1 LQGHVFL
8 LLPVS
13 RLARVPIG
21 LSPVWQAAARVPA
34 RKATESATP
43 DRRTQAPRPAPAPA
57 NAAHPPSRLAPHHPA
72 RHARGMTYTI
82 GIDVGGT
89 FTDIVVATGDGR
101 TITAKAATT
110 PRDQSDGV
118 LAGIALAA
126 QALDLDTAALLSATS
141 RIVHGTT
148 VATNA
153 LLEGK
158 AARVG
163 MLTTAGHRDVIEMRE
178 GLKPDRY
185 NLRMA
190 PPEPLVPRER
200 RLPVRE
206 RIRADGSVETALDP
220 ASLDAALA
228 ELAAADVQAVA
239 ICFLHAWRNPA
250 HEQAAAEAARA
261 RLQQAYVTTSADV
274 LPQIKE
280 FERFST
286 TVANAAVGP
295 VIRNYLG
302 RLQERLG
309 QAGYR
314 GELLVILS
322 HGGVASVPEAIRLAA
337 GTALSGPAGGVAA
350 AVALARAGVA
360 PNLIAFDM
368 GGTSTDIALVRNG
381 APALAAG
388 KTVADARIALP
399 GLDIVTL
406 GAGGGS
412 IGRIDRAGLLAVGP
426 DSAGADPGPACY
438 GQGGTAATVTDAN
451 LVLGYLD
458 PANFLGGRRQLDR
471 GAAVAAVQRVAD
483 GLGLATEAA
492 AYGIHRLV
500 NTRMADGVR
509 VATVRRGVD
518 PRGFALLAFGGAAGL
533 HVTAVA
539 AELGI
544 GRVVVPV
551 AASVLSAWG
560 MLNTD
565 LRIELTRSQ
574 SQTHGIDVAALRSA
588 FADMEREG
596 RARLGW
602 FDGTVAVRRAADMRY
617 GEQVFEIPVDLD
629 AVDWEA
635 PDLARRLE
643 AAFHAAHEALYTYA
657 SPDQDV
663 VLVNAR
669 ASVIG
674 RLPAAGSGT
683 RHAAT
688 APAQPKAE
696 RQVWLDGWQTVPVFA
711 FDALADGQAVTGP
724 AVVESA
730 TTTVLLRPGDRGRF
744 DAAGWLDVTLAA

>member
-1 LQGHVFL
+1 
-8 LLPVS
+8 
-13 RLARVPIG
+13 
-21 LSPVWQAAARVPA
+21 
-34 RKATESATP
+34 
-43 DRRTQAPRPAPAPA
+43 
-57 NAAHPPSRLAPHHPA
+57 
-72 RHARGMTYTI
+72 MTYTI

-89 FTDIVVATGDGR
+89 FTDIVVSSPDGR
-101 TITAKAATT
+101 AITAKAAST
-110 PRDQSDGV
+110 PHDQSDGV
-118 LAGIALAA
+118 LDGIALAA
-126 QALDLDTAALLSATS
+126 HTIGLDTAGLLSATS

-163 MLTTAGHRDVIEMRE
+163 MLTTEGHRDIIEMRE

-190 PPEPLVPRER
+190 PPDPLVPRR
-200 RLPVRE
+200 LRLPVRE
-206 RIRADGSVETALDP
+206 RTRADGSIETALDQ
-220 ASLDAALA
+220 ASLDRAMAQ
-228 ELAAADVQAVA
+228 LAAADVQAVA
-239 ICFLHAWRNPA
+239 VCFLHSWRNPA
-250 HEQAAAEAARA
+250 HEQAAAEAVRG
-261 RLQQAYVTTSADV
+261 RLQQAYVTASSDV

-295 VIRNYLG
+295 VIEHYLG
-302 RLQERLG
+302 RLQTRLG

-360 PNLIAFDM
+360 HDLIAFDM
-368 GGTSTDIALVRNG
+368 GGTSTDIALVRG
-381 APALAAG
+381 GEPTLSGG
-388 KTVADARIALP
+388 KTVANARIALP

-458 PANFLGGRRQLDR
+458 PANFLGGRRLLD
-471 GAAVAAVQRVAD
+471 VAAATEAVRLVAD
-483 GLGLATEAA
+483 GLRLPVPEAA
-492 AYGIHRLV
+492 FGIHRLV

-518 PRGFALLAFGGAAGL
+518 PRGFGLLAFGGAAGL
-533 HVTAVA
+533 HVSAVA

-565 LRIELTRSQ
+565 LRIELMRSQ
-574 SQTHGIDVAALRSA
+574 SQTHGIDVEALRAA
-588 FADMEREG
+588 FAEMEREG

-602 FDGTVAVRRAADMRY
+602 FDGEVSVRRSADMRY
-617 GEQVFEIPVDLD
+617 GEQVFEIAVDLEGL
-629 AVDWEA
+629 DWAA
-635 PDLARRLE
+635 PDLARQIE
-643 AAFHAAHEALYTYA
+643 AAFHRAHAALYTYS

-674 RLPAAGSGT
+674 RLPAAGSG
-683 RHAAT
+683 AAGSPGER
-688 APAQPKAE
+688 AGPKG
-696 RQVWLDGWQTVPVFA
+696 RRRVWLGGWTDVPVFDFA
-711 FDALADGQAVTGP
+711 ALGADQALDGP
-724 AVVESA
+724 AIVESD
-730 TTTVLLRPGDRGRF
+730 TTTVLLRYD
-744 DAAGWLDVTLAA
+744 DAARFNARGWLDVAVG

>member
-1 LQGHVFL
+1 
-8 LLPVS
+8 
-13 RLARVPIG
+13 
-21 LSPVWQAAARVPA
+21 
-34 RKATESATP
+34 
-43 DRRTQAPRPAPAPA
+43 
-57 NAAHPPSRLAPHHPA
+57 
-72 RHARGMTYTI
+72 MTYTI

-89 FTDIVVATGDGR
+89 FTDIVVATSDGR
-101 TITAKAATT
+101 TVTAKAAST
-110 PRDQSDGV
+110 PRDQSEGV
-118 LAGIALAA
+118 LAALALAA
-126 QALDLDTAALLSATS
+126 DTIGLTTQAMLSGAS

-163 MLTTAGHRDVIEMRE
+163 MLTTEGHRDIIEMRE

-185 NLRMA
+185 NLRMV
-190 PPEPLVPRER
+190 PPDPLVPRQL

-206 RIRADGSVETALDP
+206 RIRADGSIATPLDA
-220 ASLDAALA
+220 ASLDAALHR
-228 ELAAADVQAVA
+228 LAAAGVAAVA
-239 ICFLHAWRNPA
+239 VCFLHAWRNPA
-250 HEQAAAEAARA
+250 HEHAAASAVRA
-261 RLQQAYVTTSADV
+261 RLQHAYVTASSDV

-295 VIRNYLG
+295 VIRNYLE
-302 RLQERLG
+302 RLGERLG
-309 QAGYR
+309 QAGFR

-360 PNLIAFDM
+360 RDLIAFDM

-381 APALAAG
+381 EPTLAAG

-412 IGRIDRAGLLAVGP
+412 IGRVDRAGLLAVGP
-426 DSAGADPGPACY
+426 ESAGADPGPACY

-458 PANFLGGRRQLDR
+458 PANFLGGQRRLDT
-471 GAAVAAVQRVAD
+471 AAATAAVQAVART
-483 GLGLATEAA
+483 LGLSVEQAA
-492 AYGIHRLV
+492 FGIHRLV

-518 PRGFALLAFGGAAGL
+518 PRGFTLLAFGGAAGL
-533 HVTAVA
+533 HVASVA

-565 LRIELTRSQ
+565 LRIELMRSQ
-574 SQTHGIDVAALRSA
+574 QQTGGIDVVALRAA
-588 FADMEREG
+588 FAAMEQEG
-596 RARLGW
+596 RRRLAW
-602 FDGTVAVRRAADMRY
+602 FDGEVSVRRSADMRY
-617 GEQVFEIPVDLD
+617 GEQVFEIAVDL
-629 AVDWEA
+629 AAMDWQA
-635 PDLARRLE
+635 PDLAKRIE
-643 AAFHAAHEALYTYA
+643 AAFHRAHEALYTYA
-657 SPDQDV
+657 LPDQDV

-669 ASVIG
+669 VSVTG
-674 RLPAAGSGT
+674 RLPAAAV
-683 RHAAT
+683 AA
-688 APAQPKAE
+688 ARSEVEPAEAKGH
-696 RQVWLDGWQTVPVFA
+696 RRVWLDGWCRVPVFDFA
-711 FDALADGQAVTGP
+711 MLGAGQALPGP
-724 AVVESA
+724 CIVESA
-730 TTTVLLRPGDRGRF
+730 TTTVLLRAGDHGRM
-744 DAAGWLDVTLAA
+744 DGGGWLQLTV